1 MINFIISD
9 DDINNNLEICYI
21 ILGYIL
27 NSVKNKKSL
36 LQNIILN
43 FAEIIHISLLTGQS
57 SVKYTLKLFTYL
69 LNKNDIILILS
80 ELGPTITRVFTEIFV
95 EFTPMHKFLQRI
107 KLDYII
113 ISGENEINSNDNEI
127 DIFKDLSISSK
138 DLDDNFDK
146 IKNENK
152 FSFACYKD
160 LIKIIVNIRLKFDDN
175 KNKIIYKS
183 FKKYIKTQK
192 KLIKSDSDLAKY
204 RLNNILKTFIIPTMS
219 LFNNDFNNMNDNDK
233 KSVINY
239 WIKKFENENNTKEEF
254 LGGTFKYVKDQYAKN
269 INNFEEITK
278 TKNNTEYKLFLFE
291 IIDFLFNTSIF
302 GTFFDIIKMHTNMT
316 KDIFLNTV
324 KNETPSQIIS
334 SFMKYFYSKINLF
347 TVKDYEIIIN
357 FFDNFICILLDV
369 LYPNNLIYFLN
380 DNVLLHLSSFVELLY
395 DICSWPMS
403 GDTPECISNKKVML
417 FDLIENCIKNSYT
430 LFCKIIDDN
439 SIKKIDLKYRLFFLV
454 FPGMV
459 YKQYILKDEQFFIIF
474 NFMNSIHNNPKY
486 NNQVSNI
493 MDVIGKEVISK
504 NGLTELGKRLQI
516 LFKIKGE
523 NNLLRTVLILIY
535 SYINQYLSKL
545 EEVFTE
551 YNFQSTVDNKNTNN
565 NINNNRNVNIIN
577 PDNNINNNDNNT
589 NDNNRIIIL
598 ENNSDNVNGIL
609 LEILQRIIE
618 VEQNP
623 NNQGNSEERNPIIFR
638 DSNNQEIVAIPFR
651 IPLSRPNIS
660 QLNDKEKLKILEK
673 SFHDISK
680 EFLKLIYFYK
690 LAENESELY
699 DSDTFENKFLNN
711 LLISLYNIIF
721 SPNNYNK
728 IKDEDVMISYLNLLT
743 NLLEFYNLIFEN
755 IKSLKNENILKE
767 FAKKRNLYHLKEIL
781 LSYNKLFNGKYKEKN
796 IINNEDLKYFNNF
809 INNLE
814 QIVPEE
820 DTIKNIIDSNS
831 NSSTKIKKN
840 ICPICADSVID
851 THILPCEH
859 SICRNCLIQCLSEN
873 KICPFC
879 RVKVIGIKEDKNFK
893 V

>member
-1 MINFIISD
+1 M
-9 DDINNNLEICYI
+9 
-21 ILGYIL
+21 
-27 NSVKNKKSL
+27 
-36 LQNIILN
+36 
-43 FAEIIHISLLTGQS
+43 
-57 SVKYTLKLFTYL
+57 
-69 LNKNDIILILS
+69 
-80 ELGPTITRVFTEIFV
+80 P
-95 EFTPMHKFLQRI
+95 
-107 KLDYII
+107 
-113 ISGENEINSNDNEI
+113 
-127 DIFKDLSISSK
+127 
-138 DLDDNFDK
+138 
-146 IKNENK
+146 
-152 FSFACYKD
+152 
-160 LIKIIVNIRLKFDDN
+160 
-175 KNKIIYKS
+175 
-183 FKKYIKTQK
+183 
-192 KLIKSDSDLAKY
+192 
-204 RLNNILKTFIIPTMS
+204 
-219 LFNNDFNNMNDNDK
+219 
-233 KSVINY
+233 
-239 WIKKFENENNTKEEF
+239 
-254 LGGTFKYVKDQYAKN
+254 
-269 INNFEEITK
+269 
-278 TKNNTEYKLFLFE
+278 
-291 IIDFLFNTSIF
+291 
-302 GTFFDIIKMHTNMT
+302 
-316 KDIFLNTV
+316 
-324 KNETPSQIIS
+324 
-334 SFMKYFYSKINLF
+334 
-347 TVKDYEIIIN
+347 
-357 FFDNFICILLDV
+357 
-369 LYPNNLIYFLN
+369 
-380 DNVLLHLSSFVELLY
+380 
-395 DICSWPMS
+395 
-403 GDTPECISNKKVML
+403 GDTLECTSNKKVKL
-417 FDLIENCIKNSYT
+417 FDFDNSIKNIYS

-439 SIKKIDLKYRLFFLV
+439 NIKKIDLKYRLFFKV
-454 FPGMV
+454 FAVMV
-459 YKQYILKDEQFFIIF
+459 YNQDILKDEQFFIIF

-486 NNQVSNI
+486 NNSVSKI
-493 MDVIGKEVISK
+493 MDKIGKEVISK
-504 NGLTELGKRLQI
+504 NGLTKLGKRLQI

-523 NNLLRTVLILIY
+523 NNLLRTILILIY

-551 YNFQSTVDNKNTNN
+551 YNFQSTVDNNNTNN

-623 NNQGNSEERNPIIFR
+623 NNQGNSEVRNPIIFR

-673 SFHDISK
+673 SFNDISK

-728 IKDEDVMISYLNLLT
+728 IKDEDVMISYLNLLAI
-743 NLLEFYNLIFEN
+743 LLDFYNFIFEN
-755 IKSLKNENILKE
+755 IKSLQNEKVLKE

-781 LSYNKLFNGKYKEKN
+781 LSYNKLFNGEYKEKN

-809 INNLE
+809 INDLE

-820 DTIKNIIDSNS
+820 ETIKNIIDSNS
-831 NSSTKIKKN
+831 NSSTKIKNN